1 MSTFI
6 IADWMCRTRM
16 LLRFIMMIFQYQH
29 SPKKKVLEKDL
40 FSLEG
45 CIEELKSFS
54 LNKFR
59 GNDGLPVECLRLF
72 GVQ

>member
-1 MSTFI
+1 MSDQNASTFHYDDFLI
-6 IADWMCRTRM
+6 PT
-16 LLRFIMMIFQYQH
+16 H